1 MFPLDGILVYHFED
15 VVFRVVK
22 VNVIHM
28 ERNLGNIIPDEVKTL
43 IYEPESLPIPD
54 IERRCVDKVQ
64 LVDDFLDF
72 YI

>member
-1 MFPLDGILVYHFED
+1 MFPLDRILVYHFED

-28 ERNLGNIIPDEVKTL
+28 ERDLGNIIPDEVNAL
-43 IYEPESLPIPD
+43 IYEPECLTVPD

>member
-1 MFPLDGILVYHFED
+1 MFPLDGILVYHFEN

-28 ERNLGNIIPDEVKTL
+28 ERDLGNIIPDEVKAL
-43 IYEPESLPIPD
+43 IYEPESLTVSD

>member
-1 MFPLDGILVYHFED
+1 MFPLNRILVYHFEN

-28 ERNLGNIIPDEVKTL
+28 ERDLGNIIPDEVKAL
-43 IYEPESLPIPD
+43 IYEPESLTVPD